1 VNRVEEIVNNAVAE
15 YRAKVIEDA
24 KREAEK
30 IAKETEEKRQK
41 ILSKYQERRAVLVQ
55 RALSLLNL

>member
-1 VNRVEEIVNNAVAE
+1 VAE
-15 YRAKVIEDA
+15 YRAKAIEDA
-24 KREAEK
+24 KKEAEK

-41 ILSKYQERRAVLVQ
+41 ILSKYQERRAALVQ